1 MKNTPTIL
9 NTHKKLG
16 KIIQA
21 KRKELGLDIADMYD
35 YSEVSPSI
43 ISGIENGKR
52 NPTIATLEKILN
64 VLGLELCIKSQETR
78 I

>member
-9 NTHKKLG
+9 DTHKKLG

-21 KRKELGLDIADMYD
+21 KRKELGLDIADMCD
-35 YSEVSPSI
+35 YSEVSSSI

-52 NPTIATLEKILN
+52 NPTIVTLEKILN
-64 VLGLELCIKSQETR
+64 VLGLELCIKSKETR